1 MSLEADLAGA
11 EWRARRR
18 AYLVLLALLA
28 ATSGASFLVLSV
40 VNGLEEGIGDE
51 LSQTLGADLRIAR
64 GRTGLGD
71 GEVLADLPDVLDGL
85 RYAHP
90 SASFAPRLETQ
101 AIFLQDGDFVST
113 FGETPVDRAAAILIG
128 LDPVADA
135 RVSDLDSLVVE
146 GAGREA
152 LLAERRTPQGQRLV
166 PILVGRAFLETGNA
180 TVAGPVFS
188 WDSVYNFS
196 AGQVENGQLVSAQ
209 GVVVGVYETGFRMV
223 DRLVVY
229 APRGEV
235 ARLLGHF
242 PTNPPANVV
251 LARAQDP
258 DALAGDAQRLGLAS
272 LGKDEFRE
280 SYLGPVFLG
289 VRATAWTV
297 AGLLA
302 LMTAGW
308 VGYTL
313 AHHVHA
319 DRAKIAI
326 LRAVGI
332 PERAIAR
339 TYLLVA
345 ALLAGAGA
353 LLGVLGAALLSG
365 LLALAARGTSLPAPS
380 PSLLEGVVLA
390 LLSGAAALATSRWA
404 LRRAGRVSIRDAL
417 QAP

>member
-18 AYLVLLALLA
+18 AYVVLAALLA

-51 LSQTLGADLRIAR
+51 LSQTLGGDVRVAR
-64 GRTGLGD
+64 GKTGLGD
-71 GEVLADLPDVLDGL
+71 GDLLTAVPDTLAGL
-85 RYAHP
+85 HAADPRATL
-90 SASFAPRLETQ
+90 APRLETQ
-101 AIFLQDGDFVST
+101 AIFIQDGDFTESQD
-113 FGETPVDRAAAILIG
+113 PSSRAAAVLVG
-128 LDPVADA
+128 LDPEADA
-135 RVSDLDSLVVE
+135 RVVALDDLVVAGE
-146 GAGREA
+146 GRAALSREYRA
-152 LLAERRTPQGQRLV
+152 PTGERLV
-166 PILVGRAFLETGNA
+166 PILVGEAFLETGNA
-180 TVAGPVFS
+180 TVAGPSFS

-196 AGQVENGQLVSAQ
+196 AGQVENGRLVTAR
-209 GVVVGVYETGFRMV
+209 GVVVGVYATGFRMV

-235 ARLLGHF
+235 ARLLGHH
-242 PTNPPANVV
+242 PENPPANVV
-251 LARAQDP
+251 LAKTAHP
-258 DALAGDAQRLGLAS
+258 DAVAAGAARLGLGTLEAS
-272 LGKDEFRE
+272 AFRE

-297 AGLLA
+297 AALLA

-313 AHHVHA
+313 AHHVQA
-319 DRAKIAI
+319 DRAKIAT

-332 PERAIAR
+332 PSRAIGR

-345 ALLAGAGA
+345 AVLGGAGA
-353 LLGVLGAALLSG
+353 LAGILGAALLS
-365 LLALAARGTSLPAPS
+365 LLVGALARGTQLPAPS
-380 PSLLEGVVLA
+380 PSLLEGVLLA
-390 LLSGAAALATSRWA
+390 LLSGLAALATSRLA
-404 LRRAGRVSIRDAL
+404 LRRAVRVSIRDAL